1 MGISALSQLRS
12 ATINSVYNQKGN
24 SNKFTLNSSGVGKE
38 IKALEEKMKRGQISP
53 EDFETQNKMLES
65 LPQALYT
72 SDGNDNLKASNASQI
87 DSKDTQNE
95 IDSIEKKHS
104 LGYMSDFAYR
114 VNMHLLT
121 NPIQQEESL
130 VGQKLSY
137 YA

>member
-1 MGISALSQLRS
+1 MSISALSQLRNTS
-12 ATINSVYNQKGN
+12 INSVYNQKGS
-24 SNKFTLNSSGVGKE
+24 SNKFTLNSSGVEKE

-53 EDFETQNKMLES
+53 EDFETQKKILES

-87 DSKDTQNE
+87 DNRNTQNE
-95 IDSIEKKHS
+95 IDSIEKKRS
-104 LGYMSDFAYR
+104 LGDLSDFAYR
-114 VNMHLLT
+114 ANMYLLT
-121 NPIQQEESL
+121 NPIPQQESL